1 MSSMKH
7 DSFLQIYRY
16 TWGFDVNEHITV
28 RNFTKSRVSLN
39 SPSGVNNACQ
49 PRKRRSGE
57 GQGIA
62 SLTPLVPDF
71 FFYFPVRLIPVKF
84 REKSARWYS
93 TNTRSAREPRLHANN
108 AIKRFEYRPD
118 NALSTANSQPFL
130 PLVPR
135 PLLRFAWKADFQ
147 RRLDRRL
154 SLKKRREGGR
164 VDGREEGRER
174 GIDSRLWSIRW
185 RGINRDT
192 REVVRSKV
200 KFNLFE
206 RDVFLN

>member
-39 SPSGVNNACQ
+39 SPSGVNNAAAEKKKRGGAGDSKLNAAC
-49 PRKRRSGE
+49 PR
-57 GQGIA
+57 
-62 SLTPLVPDF
+62 F

-135 PLLRFAWKADFQ
+135 PLLRFAWKAGFQ

-200 KFNLFE
+200 KFNLLE